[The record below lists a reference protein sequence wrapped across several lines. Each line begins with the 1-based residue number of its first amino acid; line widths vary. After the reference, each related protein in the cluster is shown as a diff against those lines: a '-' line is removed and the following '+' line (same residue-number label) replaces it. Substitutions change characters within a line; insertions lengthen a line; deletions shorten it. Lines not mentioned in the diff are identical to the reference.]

1 MGFTKRGWS
10 VGAAGFLAGGF
21 SAGAVAV
28 VLLWTGT
35 VGAGPLDPPAGPVAP
50 TFKTMT
56 DVEPRIALSAANTPG
71 DADSVFKIT
80 QSGSY
85 YLTGNL
91 AGVSGKSGIE
101 IAASNVT
108 IDLRGFTMQGVT
120 GSLDGI
126 ASPFGAIGITIQNGF
141 ITGWSD
147 GIDLTLGGQ
156 SRVSGVNASD
166 NTGGGI
172 RLGNEAIVRECTAFS
187 NGGSGISVS
196 GTGSGVIE
204 SCIARS
210 NTLDGIILSASGVV
224 RNCEARGNSGAG
236 IRSSSSGYSLI
247 TECSSVENVGDGIRV
262 GNGATVSRNTCSFN
276 GDAGIGA
283 GIRAIGVD
291 NRIEENNCASNE
303 RGIEVTGTSNFIAR
317 NTVTGSVVNNW
328 VISANNVILVV
339 VASNAG
345 AFTGF
350 SGGTAPG
357 STDPNANF
365 SY

>member
-1 MGFTKRGWS
+1 MNRTAVVAAVALFAL
-10 VGAAGFLAGGF
+10 AAGT
-21 SAGAVAV
+21 S
-28 VLLWTGT
+28 LLI
-35 VGAGPLDPPAGPVAP
+35 AGPLDPPAGPVAP
-50 TFKTMT
+50 TFKTLS

-80 QSGSY
+80 QPGSY

-91 AGVSGKSGIE
+91 SGLSGKSGIE
-101 IAASNVT
+101 ITANNVT
-108 IDLRGFTMQGVT
+108 IDLCGFTMQGVA

-126 ASPFGAIGITIQNGF
+126 TSTGVVGVAIQNGF
-141 ITGWSD
+141 IIGWVD
-147 GIDLTLGGQ
+147 GIDLALGGQ
-156 SRVSGVNASD
+156 SWVSGVNASD
-166 NTGGGI
+166 NTGTGL
-172 RLGNEAIVRECTAFS
+172 RLGNEAIVRECTAFR

-196 GTGSGVIE
+196 ASGVIE

-210 NTLDGIILSASGVV
+210 NTLDGIVLSASGVV
-224 RNCEARGNSGAG
+224 RNCEARRNSGAG

-262 GNGATVSRNTCSFN
+262 GNGTTVSRNACSFN

-283 GIRAIGVD
+283 GIRVIGVD

-303 RGIEVTGTSNFIAR
+303 RGIEVTGSSNFIAR
-317 NTVTGSVVNNW
+317 NTVTGSTVNNW
-328 VISANNVILVV
+328 VIAANNVVFVV
-339 VASNAG
+339 VGNNAG

>member
-10 VGAAGFLAGGF
+10 VGAAGFLAGGL
-21 SAGAVAV
+21 SAAAVAV

-56 DVEPRIALSAANTPG
+56 DVEPRIALIAANTPG
-71 DADSVFKIT
+71 DTDSVFKIT

-126 ASPFGAIGITIQNGF
+126 VTSGGSGITIQNGF

-147 GIDLTLGGQ
+147 GIDLVFSRQ

-166 NTGGGI
+166 NTGAGI
-172 RLGNEAIVRECTAFS
+172 RTGNEAIVRECIAFS
-187 NGGSGISVS
+187 NDANGISV
-196 GTGSGVIE
+196 GGAGSGVIE

-210 NTLDGIILSASGVV
+210 NTLDGITLSASGVV
-224 RNCEARGNSGAG
+224 RNCDARNNGGAG
-236 IRSSSSGYSLI
+236 IRSSSNGYSLI
-247 TECSSVENVGDGIRV
+247 TECSALENVGDGIRV

-283 GIRAIGVD
+283 GIRATGVD
-291 NRIEENNCASNE
+291 NRIEENNCATNE

-339 VASNAG
+339 VANNAG